1 MPNPAKYQIEIA
13 DGIVVIKNQ
22 NTTIGYSR
30 FTDAG
35 DVEYIYVNPMY
46 RRQGYGALLLDQVRR
61 IAGQIG
67 TIHTPV
73 SPLGTAFFVGLWG
86 LPCPIQLR
94 RSQTPQRGNF
104 CLSGLMKWIA
114 CIAYLGVGRLSIP
127 FLNHS

>member
-1 MPNPAKYQIEIA
+1 MLNPADYQIEIA

-30 FTDAG
+30 FTNAG

-67 TIHTPV
+67 TIHAPV
-73 SPLGTAFFVGLWG
+73 SPLGTAFFGALGIV
-86 LPCPIQLR
+86 LPDPV
-94 RSQTPQRGNF
+94 TPEPDA
-104 CLSGLMKWIA
+104 KA
-114 CIAYLGVGRLSIP
+114 T
-127 FLNHS
+127 

>member
-1 MPNPAKYQIEIA
+1 MPNPADYQIDIA
-13 DGIVVIKNQ
+13 DGIVLIKNQ

-30 FTDAG
+30 FTSAG

-73 SPLGTAFFVGLWG
+73 SPLGTAFFRALGIA
-86 LPCPIQLR
+86 LPDPAM
-94 RSQTPQRGNF
+94 PQPDAK
-104 CLSGLMKWIA
+104 ST
-114 CIAYLGVGRLSIP
+114 
-127 FLNHS
+127 

>member
-1 MPNPAKYQIEIA
+1 MPNPAYYQIEIA

-67 TIHTPV
+67 AVHTPV
-73 SPLGTAFFVGLWG
+73 SPLGTAFFGALG
-86 LPCPIQLR
+86 IALPDPA
-94 RSQTPQRGNF
+94 TPQPDAKAR
-104 CLSGLMKWIA
+104 
-114 CIAYLGVGRLSIP
+114 
-127 FLNHS
+127 

>member
-1 MPNPAKYQIEIA
+1 MINPADYQIEIA

-30 FTDAG
+30 FTNTG

-67 TIHTPV
+67 TIHAPV
-73 SPLGTAFFVGLWG
+73 SPLGTAFFGALG
-86 LPCPIQLR
+86 IALPDPV
-94 RSQTPQRGNF
+94 TPQPDAKAR
-104 CLSGLMKWIA
+104 
-114 CIAYLGVGRLSIP
+114 
-127 FLNHS
+127 

>member
-1 MPNPAKYQIEIA
+1 MPNPADYQIEIA

-73 SPLGTAFFVGLWG
+73 SPLGTAFFGALG
-86 LPCPIQLR
+86 IALFDPA
-94 RSQTPQRGNF
+94 TPQPDATAR
-104 CLSGLMKWIA
+104 
-114 CIAYLGVGRLSIP
+114 
-127 FLNHS
+127 

>member
-1 MPNPAKYQIEIA
+1 MPNPADYQIETA

-61 IAGQIG
+61 ITGQIG
-67 TIHTPV
+67 AIHPPV
-73 SPLGTAFFVGLWG
+73 SPLGTAFFGALG
-86 LPCPIQLR
+86 IALPDPA
-94 RSQTPQRGNF
+94 TPQPGATAR
-104 CLSGLMKWIA
+104 
-114 CIAYLGVGRLSIP
+114 
-127 FLNHS
+127 

>member
-1 MPNPAKYQIEIA
+1 MLNPTDYQIEIA

-30 FTDAG
+30 FTNTG

-67 TIHTPV
+67 TIHAPV
-73 SPLGTAFFVGLWG
+73 SPLGTAFFGALGIV
-86 LPCPIQLR
+86 LPDPV
-94 RSQTPQRGNF
+94 TPQPDAKAR
-104 CLSGLMKWIA
+104 
-114 CIAYLGVGRLSIP
+114 
-127 FLNHS
+127 

>member
-1 MPNPAKYQIEIA
+1 MPNPADYQIEIA

-67 TIHTPV
+67 AIHTPV
-73 SPLGTAFFVGLWG
+73 SPLGTAFFGALG
-86 LPCPIQLR
+86 IALPDPA
-94 RSQTPQRGNF
+94 TPQPDTTAR
-104 CLSGLMKWIA
+104 
-114 CIAYLGVGRLSIP
+114 
-127 FLNHS
+127 